1 MLYKFKRWLEELSLH
16 SYNEKIYDDL
26 KGIEIQSNDLPIWMA
41 AQKAITRYEGIL
53 SEVGPRE
60 RLLRKFLAW
69 IGLIPSTPE
78 KAFDLHSDSN
88 SSESNLRF
96 DVERLLSH

>member
-1 MLYKFKRWLEELSLH
+1 MVYKFKRWLEELSLR
-16 SYNEKIYDDL
+16 SYDEKIYDEL
-26 KGIEIQSNDLPIWMA
+26 KGTEILSSDLPIWVA

-78 KAFDLHSDSN
+78 QAFDLHSDSS

-96 DVERLLSH
+96 DVK